1 MKSLIILTAMAGM
14 LKLCNKTQQQAQ
26 NCAGQHPDILH
37 KLEKSVAEDVASD
50 DSVVVLSAEK
60 FLGQMDMEFSSYKP
74 DAGSCK
80 QLSSKLQGVEVRVIG
95 GNWCSDTRREVPRMC
110 RVLCEAGLP
119 AEQLAYFK
127 VDKQKKAVNKD
138 FAAEQK
144 VSRVPEFFVYRNGTL
159 LGSIIE
165 TPQVS
170 LEKDLLEILK

>member
-50 DSVVVLSAEK
+50 DSLVVLQAEK
-60 FLGQMDMEFSSYKP
+60 FLGQMDMEFSSYNP
-74 DAGSCK
+74 EAGICQK
-80 QLSSKLQGVEVRVIG
+80 ISSKLQGVEVRVIG

-144 VSRVPEFFVYRNGTL
+144 VSRVPEFFVYRNGKY
-159 LGSIIE
+159 LGSIVE
-165 TPQVS
+165 TPKIS
-170 LEKDLLEILK
+170 LEKDLLGLLK